1 MATRYETLID
11 ALIVSIQAEP
21 GVDSTKVFRNR
32 IQALNDT
39 ELPAYVVALGQDQP
53 LNELGP
59 DNLSFIDWELL
70 IFVDLFLR
78 TVAASPDQEFL
89 DMRARVHRAL
99 MADVTQGLTYVLT
112 TIPSGADEPIIDDEG
127 ERKSAVY
134 RTNWVFRVRTSI
146 ADIEL

>member
-1 MATRYETLID
+1 M
-11 ALIVSIQAEP
+11 
-21 GVDSTKVFRNR
+21 
-32 IQALNDT
+32 
-39 ELPAYVVALGQDQP
+39 
-53 LNELGP
+53 
-59 DNLSFIDWELL
+59 
-70 IFVDLFLR
+70 DLFLR
-78 TVAASPDQEFL
+78 TVAASTDQEFL

>member
-11 ALIVSIQAEP
+11 AVIVNIQAEA
-21 GVDSTKVFRNR
+21 GVDSTKVYRNR
-32 IQALNDT
+32 VQAINDT
-39 ELPAYVVALGQDQP
+39 ELPAYVIALGPDQP

-59 DNLSFIDWELL
+59 DNLAFIDWEVFL
-70 IFVDLFLR
+70 FVDLFIR

-99 MADVTQGLTYVLT
+99 MADHTQGLSFVMT
-112 TIPSGADEPIIDDEG
+112 TIPAGADEPIIDDEG

-134 RTNWVFRVRTSI
+134 RTNWVFRVRTSL